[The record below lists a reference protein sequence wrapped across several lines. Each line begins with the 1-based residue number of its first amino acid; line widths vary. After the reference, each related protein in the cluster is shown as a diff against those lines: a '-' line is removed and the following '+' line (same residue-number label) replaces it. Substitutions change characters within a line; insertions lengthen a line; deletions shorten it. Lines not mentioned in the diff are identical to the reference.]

1 MLSVGV
7 AMIIV
12 DATIVNVAVP
22 SIIRDLD
29 LDSTQAE
36 WINTIYALVF
46 AALLVTLG
54 RLGDVFGR
62 RRLYLIGLVLFLAA
76 SVLAGLAPNGDILI
90 LARVLQ
96 GVGGAMILPT
106 TQAILNSN
114 FQGRDRAIAFGIWGA
129 VIGGVAA
136 VGPLLGGF
144 LTTYASWR
152 WAFFINVPVGLIAIA
167 GTLHYIGE
175 SRDEHAK
182 PGFDLPGFLLITGG
196 LGAFVF
202 GLIEGRTYG
211 WWTPNPRHPFTI
223 GNWTWPSDTI
233 SVIPFAIGLGLLAIV
248 LFGVVESW
256 RRSHGRFYLFD
267 FTLWRYRGF
276 RFGNLAGT
284 IVSLGEFGLL
294 FALPLFLQGVLGYS
308 AFDTGVVFLALAI
321 GAFFSAPGAA
331 TLARR
336 YGPRRVVTIGMLLEA
351 IGIAVTTLLIS
362 PTVTGW
368 LLAPPLFVYGIGVG
382 FATAQLTSIVL
393 SDIPVSLSGIAS
405 GANSTLRQVGSAL
418 GIAILGTILFATL
431 VSDTEDNIAAALPQ
445 IDPSCQVLVADI
457 VNQTAGQ
464 VLPVLRDPSLASGA
478 DFAGAAGSLTPAE
491 AACFGD
497 PTFLAALPSTAG
509 PVEQA
514 FVDATRNAGMVATG
528 FVLLGVLFSLLLP
541 ARPLQDR
548 TAHEPVPIPEA

>member
-1 MLSVGV
+1 
-7 AMIIV
+7 
-12 DATIVNVAVP
+12 
-22 SIIRDLD
+22 
-29 LDSTQAE
+29 
-36 WINTIYALVF
+36 
-46 AALLVTLG
+46 
-54 RLGDVFGR
+54 
-62 RRLYLIGLVLFLAA
+62 
-76 SVLAGLAPNGDILI
+76 
-90 LARVLQ
+90 
-96 GVGGAMILPT
+96 
-106 TQAILNSN
+106 
-114 FQGRDRAIAFGIWGA
+114 
-129 VIGGVAA
+129 
-136 VGPLLGGF
+136 
-144 LTTYASWR
+144 
-152 WAFFINVPVGLIAIA
+152 
-167 GTLHYIGE
+167 
-175 SRDEHAK
+175 
-182 PGFDLPGFLLITGG
+182 
-196 LGAFVF
+196 
-202 GLIEGRTYG
+202 
-211 WWTPNPRHPFTI
+211 
-223 GNWTWPSDTI
+223 
-233 SVIPFAIGLGLLAIV
+233 
-248 LFGVVESW
+248 
-256 RRSHGRFYLFD
+256 
-267 FTLWRYRGF
+267 
-276 RFGNLAGT
+276 
-284 IVSLGEFGLL
+284 
-294 FALPLFLQGVLGYS
+294 
-308 AFDTGVVFLALAI
+308 
-321 GAFFSAPGAA
+321 
-331 TLARR
+331 
-336 YGPRRVVTIGMLLEA
+336 VVTIGMLLEA

-478 DFAGAAGSLTPAE
+478 DFAGGAGSLTPAE